1 MVNHPNRSA
10 AGKQGREIAE
20 RIMAARAGRA
30 SVRLNGLVVQW
41 DSVDEKKRLYI
52 GDESVPVA
60 SIGRCLTSHEIWEIE
75 TLPRWDGGNEYQIS
89 STTLEIVSAAI
100 SRYKGED
107 LACQCHEC
115 RRARE
120 QYERSSANEFE

>member
-30 SVRLNGLVVQW
+30 GVRLNGLIVQW
-41 DSVDEKKRLYI
+41 DSVDEKRLCI
-52 GDESVPVA
+52 GDGSVPVA
-60 SIGRCLTSHEIWEIE
+60 SLRRCLTLHEMEEIE
-75 TLPRWDGGNEYQIS
+75 TMPRWDGGNEYQIS
-89 STTLEIVSAAI
+89 SATLTVVSAAI

-107 LACQCHEC
+107 LACQCYKC
-115 RRARE
+115 RGDRE
-120 QYERSSANEFE
+120 EGGRSTTSNLE

>member
-30 SVRLNGLVVQW
+30 SVRINGQVVQW
-41 DSVDEKKRLYI
+41 DSVDEKKRLHI

-60 SIGRCLTSHEIWEIE
+60 NLGRYLTPHEIREIE

-89 STTLEIVSAAI
+89 TTTLVLVHAAI
-100 SRYKGED
+100 TRHKGED

-115 RRARE
+115 RKTRE
-120 QYERSSANEFE
+120 QYERS